1 MDNVFK
7 HYNVIPDIADM
18 ISLMVHQSY
27 QKEINKRINILINF
41 NSSYNYWLKSSRK
54 IETPNNKYYIW
65 EDIENKDTKYLEP
78 DEYIEM
84 CNKHKIFNM
93 NSNIRQSI
101 FMEYCISRISNEKYE
116 IEHEININEDEVEK
130 LTNSNK
136 IAKLDMLRRLFYLE
150 YKSKEVNHIYYTN
163 IIKNNKI
170 SPKLRR
176 RKQFK
181 NNNTYLLHNA

>member
-7 HYNVIPDIADM
+7 DYNVIPDIADM

-41 NSSYNYWLKSSRK
+41 NSSYDYWLKSSRK

-65 EDIENKDTKYLEP
+65 EDIEYKDTKDLEP

-101 FMEYCISRISNEKYE
+101 FMEYCISRISNEIYE
-116 IEHEININEDEVEK
+116 IEDEININEDEVEK
-130 LTNSNK
+130 LSNSIK

-150 YKSKEVNHIYYTN
+150 YKSKEAQYLYIKS
-163 IIKNNKI
+163 IKNNKI